1 MYKSTF
7 IKSDGCTA
15 VTQYYSSS
23 DSPAQATAHTS
34 STTDQC
40 ASGRLERLT
49 PTSTPPYTQF
59 SGDIQNI
66 HTVTHTHNVT
76 VHPLSIVRGPMIR
89 PRPALPAKSFTW
101 TAVVFRQALS
111 SVAPQRVEPITLD
124 FLNQC
129 SSLSQQTEFK

>member
-1 MYKSTF
+1 MAIGLIF
-7 IKSDGCTA
+7 
-15 VTQYYSSS
+15 QLF
-23 DSPAQATAHTS
+23 
-34 STTDQC
+34 
-40 ASGRLERLT
+40 R
-49 PTSTPPYTQF
+49 
-59 SGDIQNI
+59 
-66 HTVTHTHNVT
+66 
-76 VHPLSIVRGPMIR
+76 PMIR